1 MGRALAGPFPEK
13 PIKMIVPYPAGGGAN
28 QWARIVAGK
37 AEKLLGQP
45 IMMDYKPG
53 ASTTIGADAA
63 AKSPAD
69 GYTVHLINSTAFAYV
84 PNMRKVSYDPLK
96 AFTPLV
102 YGGGLPFVCWWPT
115 PLCLFAICKT

>member
-13 PIKMIVPYPAGGGAN
+13 PIKMIVPYPAVGGAN